1 MYPCDPAGQDFYSVR
16 RMNSGYLEISEERLF
31 IEGGRLQPER
41 VDNVVD
47 LGSALLERILLIL
60 SRGVGTFILF

>member
-1 MYPCDPAGQDFYSVR
+1 
-16 RMNSGYLEISEERLF
+16 MNSGYLEISEERLF